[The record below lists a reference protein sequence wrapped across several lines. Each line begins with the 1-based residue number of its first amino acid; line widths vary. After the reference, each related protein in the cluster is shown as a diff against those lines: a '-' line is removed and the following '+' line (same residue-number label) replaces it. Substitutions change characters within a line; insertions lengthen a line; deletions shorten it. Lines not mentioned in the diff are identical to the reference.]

1 MTPFGEKMRDLRDT
15 KGVSQ
20 KQMAQAL
27 GVSGA
32 YLSALEHGNRGRP
45 APGMIMQICDYFGL
59 IWDDS
64 EELKRLARMSH
75 PRVTVDTAGL
85 SARAT
90 ELANELADSI
100 GDLDEQ
106 TLQWIL
112 DEIRAQKE
120 NKSSGPVY

>member
-1 MTPFGEKMRDLRDT
+1 MTPFGEKMRALRDT
-15 KGVSQ
+15 KGVTQ
-20 KQMAQAL
+20 KDMAQAL
-27 GVSGA
+27 GVTGA

-45 APGMIMQICDYFGL
+45 GSGMIMQICDFFGL

-90 ELANELADSI
+90 ELANELAQSI
-100 GDLDEQ
+100 GDLDDQ

-120 NKSSGPVY
+120 GKSSGPAY

>member
-1 MTPFGEKMRDLRDT
+1 MTPFGQKMRSLRGA

-20 KQMAQAL
+20 KQMAKEL

-45 APGMIMQICDYFGL
+45 GSGMIMQICDYFGL

-64 EELKRLARMSH
+64 EELKRLARLSH
-75 PRVTVDTAGL
+75 PRVTVDTAGM
-85 SARAT
+85 SPRAT

-100 GDLDEQ
+100 GALDEQ

-112 DEIRAQKE
+112 DEIHAH
-120 NKSSGPVY
+120 KSGALRE

>member
-1 MTPFGEKMRDLRDT
+1 MTPFGQKMRELRSAKDVT
-15 KGVSQ
+15 Q
-20 KQMAQAL
+20 KQMAEAL

-45 APGMIMQICDYFGL
+45 GSGMIMQICDYFGL

-64 EELKRLARMSH
+64 EELKRLARVSH
-75 PRVTVDTAGL
+75 PRVTVDTSGL
-85 SARAT
+85 SPRAT
-90 ELANELADSI
+90 ELANELANSI

-112 DEIRAQKE
+112 DEIRTHK
-120 NKSSGPVY
+120 NPRRRGPAY